1 MTKYIS
7 NVLNISNENADK
19 IRMDYWQKYGSTL
32 RGLQINHRI
41 QTNDF
46 LRKTHNLKKIE
57 SKNTPVRYIKKI
69 MQSIR

>member
-7 NVLNISNENADK
+7 NVLNISKENADK

-46 LRKTHNLKKIE
+46 
-57 SKNTPVRYIKKI
+57 
-69 MQSIR
+69 

>member
-7 NVLNISNENADK
+7 DVLNISKENADK

-41 QTNDF
+41 QSNDF
-46 LRKTHNLKKIE
+46 LSKTHDLKKNRI
-57 SKNTPVRYIKKI
+57 KN
-69 MQSIR
+69 